1 MTGRSRSL
9 LRTLR
14 PTRGW
19 SVRARIT
26 AAISALVLVALTA
39 AGALMWL
46 IGNVLI
52 DQRLARDADQELAE
66 FANLQRIGVDPD
78 TGRRITS
85 VDRLVRLYLER
96 NVPSTSEL
104 LVGYWDGRAQV
115 SSASERRDLAQD
127 PRFLEAVSARATT
140 GGSEAI
146 DTDWGEVHL
155 DVLPLRDAQ
164 TDDGAFVVALF
175 VADEQAELRELLRTY
190 AVVGALALA
199 LVTVAAYVVAGRLL
213 SPLRALRDAAREISE
228 TDLSRRVPERGN
240 DDLTELTRTVNQ
252 MLGRLEAAFAGQREF
267 LDDAG
272 HELRTPLT
280 ILQGHLELLDSE
292 DPEEVARTR
301 ELLLDEVDRMSRL
314 VEDLILLTK
323 ADRPGS
329 FSFAPTD
336 IADLTASVQE
346 KATVMGDRDWRL
358 EATADISADVDEQR
372 LTQALLQL
380 VHNAV
385 RHTEDGGTV
394 AIGSAYDEARDVVR
408 LWVADDGP
416 GVPVAWRERIFERFA
431 RVDQLGRAAEPGD
444 GFGLGLS
451 IVSAIVEGHGGTV
464 TVRDADGGGALFE
477 IELPRERTT
486 PWRES

>member
-1 MTGRSRSL
+1 MTDRSRSL
-9 LRTLR
+9 LHPLR

-66 FANLQRIGVDPD
+66 FANLQRIGIDPD

-104 LVGYWDGRAQV
+104 LVGYWDGRTRLT
-115 SSASERRDLAQD
+115 SASERRDLTTD
-127 PRFLEAVSARATT
+127 PRFVDVVSDRAAT
-140 GGSEAI
+140 GGSEGI
-146 DTDWGEVHL
+146 DTQWGEVHV

-164 TDDGAFVVALF
+164 VDDGAFVVALF
-175 VADEQAELRELLRTY
+175 VSDEQAELRELLRTY

-199 LVTVAAYVVAGRLL
+199 LVTMAAYLVAGRLL

-252 MLGRLEAAFAGQREF
+252 MLARLQAAFAGQRAF

-329 FSFAPTD
+329 LSFAPTD

-358 EATADISADVDEQR
+358 EATADINAEVDEQR

-385 RHTEDGGTV
+385 RHTEDGGTI
-394 AIGSAYDEARDVVR
+394 ALGSAYDQARDVVR

-431 RVDQLGRAAEPGD
+431 RVGETDGAAEPGD